1 MITYYI
7 SPLGND
13 ASKGTTLD
21 QPFAT
26 LNGAKQAV
34 RQHAGKAPITV
45 CLREG
50 LYAQSQPFTLIEQ
63 DSGSAS
69 ASIIYRPYEM
79 ETARIT
85 GGKTLKSRADFPAEK
100 ADQNLSLCQDHTSAA
115 SENAEATAD
124 SSLFSLSGVHHVSFH
139 NLTVEDTDGN
149 GILLTGG
156 SDIEFAGCVI
166 RNIGKTGIAVEGGDH
181 HCLQSCTI
189 THTGEAGIRIQG
201 GDRKSLTRS
210 DHLVD
215 NCHIHHISRGP
226 GALEP
231 GIAVSGV
238 GIRISHN
245 HVHDCPATA
254 ILLSGNE
261 HLIEY
266 NNIHHIGLKT
276 DEGGAIYMG
285 RDWTERGIQIQY
297 NYFHDIDAY
306 PEGGGAICM
315 DDCASGSTIL
325 GNLFVRCNRAV
336 FIGGGRNHRIDNNIF
351 VQCEPAVEID
361 GRGLEKSPRW
371 HSMVYST
378 MKPVFEAL
386 NPLEPPYKFHYPE
399 LREVA
404 MYYQAED
411 GIPPEG
417 NLVLR
422 NVSYQST
429 WVHIHWHATA
439 KIVALQNNLVDENP
453 LFINQIRDNYQ
464 LRETSP
470 AYEIGIKPIPSDRM
484 GLYEDPFRK
493 ATNLR
498 TD

>member
-285 RDWTERGIQIQY
+285 RDWTERGNKIRF
-297 NYFHDIDAY
+297 NFFHDTQGFAMGSNAVY
-306 PEGGGAICM
+306 L
-315 DDCASGSTIL
+315 DDCASGTTVF
-325 GNLFVRCNRAV
+325 GNIFYKTSRAI
-336 FIGGGRNHRIDNNIF
+336 FIGGGRNHRIENNIF
-351 VQCEPAVEID
+351 VGCEPAIQID
-361 GRGLEKSPRW
+361 GRGLDKRPVWRN
-371 HSMVYST
+371 MVNVT
-378 MKPVFEAL
+378 MNESLEAMDHHL
-386 NPLEPPYKFHYPE
+386 PPYSIRYPD
-399 LREVA
+399 LKQLDV
-404 MYYQAED
+404 YYAH
-411 GIPPEG
+411 GLGVPPEG
-417 NLVLR
+417 NLITR
-422 NVSYQST
+422 NICVGGEWMVT
-429 WVHIHWHATA
+429 RLHAEPSMLA
-439 KIVALQNNLVDENP
+439 IQNNMIDQDPGFIDEANMDFG
-453 LFINQIRDNYQ
+453 LSED
-464 LRETSP
+464 SP
-470 AYEIGIKPIPSDRM
+470 AYEIGFKPVSFDKI
-484 GLYEDPFRK
+484 GLFEDEFRK
-493 ATNLR
+493 SIV
-498 TD
+498 